1 MADISIQIRGLD
13 NAYRKL
19 GADVLPIIE
28 PAFTG
33 GAIRVEGRMKKY
45 PPPRPGQTYRRG
57 IDPRSERLGQRWT
70 HQVTRT
76 STEVRAQTG
85 NNASYAPWVQNQE
98 FQAWM
103 HRRRWT
109 TDVEALEAEAP
120 SVERDAARLIERGMA
135 E

>member
-1 MADISIQIRGLD
+1 MAEISIQIRGIEA
-13 NAYRKL
+13 AYRKL
-19 GADVLPIIE
+19 GTDILGAIE
-28 PAFTG
+28 PAFAG
-33 GAIRVEGRMKKY
+33 GVIRVEGRMKKY

-76 STEVRAQTG
+76 ATEVRAKTG
-85 NNASYAPWVQNQE
+85 NNASYAPWVQNDE

-120 SVERDAARLIERGMA
+120 SVEREAGRLVEEAMK

>member
-1 MADISIQIRGLD
+1 MADISIQIRGIEA
-13 NAYRKL
+13 AYRKL
-19 GADVLPIIE
+19 GTDVLRAIE
-28 PAFTG
+28 PAFAG

-76 STEVRAQTG
+76 ATSVRGEVG
-85 NNASYAPWVQNQE
+85 NNASYAPWVQNDQ

-120 SVERDAARLIERGMA
+120 SVEREAGRLVEEAMA